1 MTRSKDDVTIEWL
14 GGKPVAILRWEGIEF
29 HEELDPI
36 IFEFS
41 EEKQKYWF
49 RKALVQLEKQ
59 LKHAM
64 SNRIV
69 QL

>member
-1 MTRSKDDVTIEWL
+1 MPRSRDDVTIEWL
-14 GGKPVAILRWEGIEF
+14 GGKPTAVIRWDGLEF

-49 RKALVQLEKQ
+49 RKALVKLEKQ
-59 LKHAM
+59 LKE
-64 SNRIV
+64 SQKNKVISI
-69 QL
+69 

>member
-1 MTRSKDDVTIEWL
+1 MRSKDDVTIEWL
-14 GGKPVAILRWEGIEF
+14 GGKPTAILRWEGIEF
-29 HEELDPI
+29 HHELDPI

-69 QL
+69 QV